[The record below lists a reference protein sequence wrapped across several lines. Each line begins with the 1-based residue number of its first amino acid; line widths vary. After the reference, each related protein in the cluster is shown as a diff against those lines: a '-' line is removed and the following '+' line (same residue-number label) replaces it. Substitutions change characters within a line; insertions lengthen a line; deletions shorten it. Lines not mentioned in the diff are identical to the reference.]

1 MKEMEHQLGALDD
14 VAIEPIAPEHI
25 NSFHRGLDL
34 VARER
39 QHLDISD
46 AGPLAHFRDYIKK
59 QISNGDPLFV
69 ALAQGEVVGW
79 CDIERHRFAANVHSG
94 TLNIALVPRF
104 RDRGLGFRLISAT
117 LEQAHRLGFVRI
129 QLFVHATIP
138 APSRSIGK
146 LASSRKAYCATRPL
160 WTGNFATAC
169 SWLRSIAR
177 MRGRK
182 PKSDRRLA
190 RVLVDQRPK
199 TSAPRVEKLTTISLW
214 VPS

>member
-1 MKEMEHQLGALDD
+1 MKEMEHKLGALDD

-39 QHLDISD
+39 QYLDISD

-69 ALAQGEVVGW
+69 AVAQGEVVGW

-117 LEQAHRLGFVRI
+117 LEQARRLGFVRI
-129 QLFVHATIP
+129 QLFVHADNPRAI
-138 APSRSIGK
+138 A
-146 LASSRKAYCATRPL
+146 LYRKVGFVEEGVLRDAAFMD
-160 WTGNFATAC
+160 GNFATAC

-177 MRGRK
+177 MRCRK
-182 PKSDRRLA
+182 LKFDQPLAGALVDRR
-190 RVLVDQRPK
+190 PK
-199 TSAPRVEKLTTISLW
+199 PRRRESKD
-214 VPS
+214 